1 MDFGEPI
8 ATSPKE
14 TDAQSHSVEVTRRK
28 PCGPR
33 SATPR
38 PRWTQM
44 LGAAMLPLISWSAAG
59 PGSRGPGIALEVV

>member
-14 TDAQSHSVEVTRRK
+14 TDSRSHSVEVTRRK

-33 SATPR
+33 SAIPR

-44 LGAAMLPLISWSAAG
+44 LGAAMLPQIPWSAAG
-59 PGSRGPGIALEVV
+59 PGSTAPGIAFEVV